1 MNGLLLKL
9 SISTA
14 AGFFFGKYFFTA
26 YKDRRMYYSGLVD
39 FIGVLANNLAFRQE
53 KLPVLVKEYSAKT
66 NDVFKLQLENF
77 YDYICDGREFG
88 ITCNRVVKDRAP
100 IENFFKNI
108 GTVDLF
114 TQKEALISYKNE
126 FGEKLKASEIDEKK
140 KGMSYLKLCTLAGL
154 AAGILL
160 L

>member
-1 MNGLLLKL
+1 M
-9 SISTA
+9 S
-14 AGFFFGKYFFTA
+14 F
-26 YKDRRMYYSGLVD
+26 
-39 FIGVLANNLAFRQE
+39 
-53 KLPVLVKEYSAKT
+53 LVKEYSAKT

-77 YDYICDGREFG
+77 YDYICDGGEFG

>member
-39 FIGVLANNLAFRQE
+39 FIGALANNLAFRQE

-100 IENFFKNI
+100 I
-108 GTVDLF
+108 
-114 TQKEALISYKNE
+114 
-126 FGEKLKASEIDEKK
+126 DEKK

>member
-1 MNGLLLKL
+1 M
-9 SISTA
+9 
-14 AGFFFGKYFFTA
+14 
-26 YKDRRMYYSGLVD
+26 
-39 FIGVLANNLAFRQE
+39 
-53 KLPVLVKEYSAKT
+53 
-66 NDVFKLQLENF
+66 FKLQLENF
-77 YDYICDGREFG
+77 YGYICDGREFG